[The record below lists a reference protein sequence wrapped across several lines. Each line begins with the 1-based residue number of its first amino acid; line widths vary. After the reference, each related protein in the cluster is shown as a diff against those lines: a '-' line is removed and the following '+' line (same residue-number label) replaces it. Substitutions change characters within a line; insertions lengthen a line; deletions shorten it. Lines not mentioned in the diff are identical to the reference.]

1 MGSTQWD
8 AYETLI
14 WGIKC
19 VSIMIFVVPNQDVKD
34 LTLLSYQLE
43 ANFHWKYNQIPD
55 FSDCGAS
62 AGPQRRESVI
72 GSILAYS

>member
-1 MGSTQWD
+1 MR
-8 AYETLI
+8 
-14 WGIKC
+14 C
-19 VSIMIFVVPNQDVKD
+19 VWNSNLGDKVCSKISIMIFVVPNQDVKD

-62 AGPQRRESVI
+62 AGPKRRESVI
-72 GSILAYS
+72 SSILAYS